1 LLEKLYRP
9 PAAPLPN
16 PARQATFS
24 VLMPLGV
31 GLPQPGCPI
40 HCREQA
46 FPLARAGSDMKVTI
60 ERAALLKSL
69 GHVHRVVERRNTIPI
84 LANVLIRADQTRL
97 DIKATDLDLE
107 VIETIAA
114 EVGPGGST
122 TVPAHMFYDI
132 VRKLPEG
139 SQVVLDTSGDRASLA
154 VRAGRSRFSLQTL
167 PESDFPDLA
176 AGEMTHRFTVP
187 AKDLKRLIDK
197 TQFAISTE
205 ETRYYLNGIYL
216 HAAATDGRAVLRAVA
231 TDGHRLAQVDL
242 DAPAGSAGMPGVIV
256 PRKTVGEVQRLI
268 EDLAADIAVELSQ
281 SKIRFSIGEVVLTSK
296 LIDGTFPD
304 YGRVIP
310 VGNDKELTVGKADF
324 EAAVDRV
331 STVSSERGR
340 AVKLSLSV
348 GKLVLSVTNPD
359 SGSATEELEVGY
371 DADPVDIGFNSR
383 YLLDI
388 ATQIDG
394 EVAVLRLADPGSPTL
409 IRDRDVQSAL
419 YVLMP
424 MRV

>member
-1 LLEKLYRP
+1 
-9 PAAPLPN
+9 
-16 PARQATFS
+16 
-24 VLMPLGV
+24 
-31 GLPQPGCPI
+31 
-40 HCREQA
+40 
-46 FPLARAGSDMKVTI
+46 MKVTV

-84 LANVLIRADQTRL
+84 LANVLIRADKSKL
-97 DIKATDLDLE
+97 AFKATDLDLE
-107 VIETIAA
+107 VTETIAA
-114 EVGPGGST
+114 EVGPGGAT
-122 TVPAHMFYDI
+122 TVPAHMFYEI

-139 SQVVLDTSGDRASLA
+139 AQIVLEASGDRAVLA
-154 VRAGRSRFSLQTL
+154 IRAGRSRFTLQTL

-176 AGEMTHRFTVP
+176 AGEMTHTFKL
-187 AKDLKRLIDK
+187 AAADLKRLIDK

-216 HAAATDGRAVLRAVA
+216 HAAGKMLRAVA
-231 TDGHRLAQVDL
+231 TDGHRLAQVELPLPEGAD
-242 DAPAGSAGMPGVIV
+242 GMPGIII
-256 PRKTVGEVQRLI
+256 PRKTVAEVQRLI
-268 EDLAADIAVELSQ
+268 ETGEGDIAIELS
-281 SKIRFSIGEVVLTSK
+281 SGKIRFSIGNVVLISK

-310 VGNDKELTVGKADF
+310 ANNDKSLVVDKKDF

-340 AVKLSLSV
+340 AVKLSLS
-348 GKLVLSVTNPD
+348 GGRLILSVTNPD
-359 SGSATEELEVGY
+359 SGSATEEIEVEY
-371 DADPVDIGFNSR
+371 EADPLDIGFNSR

-388 ATQIDG
+388 AAQIEG
-394 EVAVLRLADPGSPTL
+394 EVAVLKFADPGSPTL
-409 IRDRDVQSAL
+409 IQDQDAKGAL